1 MCPFDSSPA
10 CTVSCLIGFMPR
22 KSRAPKTDHVRIVP
36 LATPEVMQRTAAAQA
51 ARLIYNNGPLIVE
64 AQVFTIFW
72 GSAWQQ
78 TALGSLISEVN
89 GFFDFILTS
98 GALIDQL
105 KEYSVL
111 QYEIGHGKRIGTVML
126 TTPDVSNKVDDSAI
140 QKMIQQQ
147 ISAGKLPASNAN
159 LIYFVFLPSGA
170 TVTQSGS
177 ASCKVFCGYHDAIR
191 RNTFYAVM
199 PFPDCS
205 GCSSNLSTF
214 DALTVTASHE
224 LCEAITDPIPGQ
236 GWYDNQNGEIGD
248 ICAWQTK
255 KIGQYIVQKE
265 WSNQTG
271 SCT

>member
-1 MCPFDSSPA
+1 
-10 CTVSCLIGFMPR
+10 MPR
-22 KSRAPKTDHVRIVP
+22 ESRTQKTDHVRIVP
-36 LATPEVMQRTAAAQA
+36 LATPEVMRRTAAAQA
-51 ARLIYNNGPLIVE
+51 AHLTYNNGPLIVE
-64 AQVFTIFW
+64 AQVFTTFW
-72 GSAWQQ
+72 GNAWQQ
-78 TALGSLISEVN
+78 TAMGSLISEVN

-98 GALIDQL
+98 ALIDQL
-105 KEYSVL
+105 REYSVP
-111 QYEIGHGKRIGTVML
+111 QYQIGHGKRIGTLTL
-126 TTPDVSNKVDDSAI
+126 TTPDVGKRVDDSAI

-159 LIYFVFLPSGA
+159 LIYFVFLPSGV
-170 TVTQSGS
+170 TVTQGGSG
-177 ASCKVFCGYHDAIR
+177 SCKVFCGYHDTIASSI
-191 RNTFYAVM
+191 FYAVM

-205 GCSSNLSTF
+205 GCSSSLSTF

-255 KIGQYIVQKE
+255 KIGQYSVQKE
-265 WSNQTG
+265 WSNEAG